1 MSCTFLSM
9 HLMSTPF
16 KHHKLIVKT
25 VEPVEQLLPKVP
37 AKDSLPC
44 AVHYAEY
51 GGSNKKHMSF
61 KVLAVYNLY
70 GENTA

>member
-1 MSCTFLSM
+1 
-9 HLMSTPF
+9 MSTPF

-70 GENTA
+70 GENTAWELCQSAPAS